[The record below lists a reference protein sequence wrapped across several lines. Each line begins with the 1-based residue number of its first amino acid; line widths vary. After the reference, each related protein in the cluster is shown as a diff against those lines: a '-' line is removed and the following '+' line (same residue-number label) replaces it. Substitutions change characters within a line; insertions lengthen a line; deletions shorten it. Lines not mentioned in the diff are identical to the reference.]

1 MVLNGGASPTLL
13 NDCFTH
19 FRSWFTRRQSCPPYL
34 WRSGGFTR
42 RSCGVVYP
50 PFFLSAVILAEWRR
64 VLGKNI
70 QSKLVKKQKK
80 Y

>member
-1 MVLNGGASPTLL
+1 MVYPPPA
-13 NDCFTH
+13 
-19 FRSWFTRRQSCPPYL
+19 WFIRRFSCPPCL
-34 WRSGGFTR
+34 WRS
-42 RSCGVVYP
+42 GVVYP
-50 PFFLSAVILAEWRR
+50 PFFLSAVILAEWHA

>member
-1 MVLNGGASPTLL
+1 MIALPISGHTLPAS
-13 NDCFTH
+13 
-19 FRSWFTRRQSCPPYL
+19 
-34 WRSGGFTR
+34 
-42 RSCGVVYP
+42 GVVYP
-50 PFFLSAVILAEWRR
+50 PFFLSAVILAEWHA